1 MRARTVCASQAPKC
15 LFVRRILLGASIG
28 LYVVCLV
35 LDTFP
40 GTPGWVVLLMG
51 WFELAAS
58 GTGPFVSL
66 AWLANPLLFFA
77 WACRNTPAPTVV
89 RMAACIALGLSVAY
103 GTLGHNVS
111 LLTEGPVPNATVVIS
126 PGYLFWVGSIAVA
139 VCMVFLPPPNGPRI
153 TPPIEVG

>member
-1 MRARTVCASQAPKC
+1 VSLSSEY
-15 LFVRRILLGASIG
+15 LFARRILLGASIG

-40 GTPGWVVLLMG
+40 GTRGWVVLLMG
-51 WFELAAS
+51 SFELAAS

-77 WACRNTPAPTVV
+77 WACRNTPAPTGI

-103 GTLGHNVS
+103 GTLGHDVS
-111 LLTEGPVPNATVVIS
+111 LLSEGPVPNATVVIS

-139 VCMVFLPPPNGPRI
+139 VCMVFLPPPLSGSGI
-153 TPPIEVG
+153 TPPSRSAN

>member
-1 MRARTVCASQAPKC
+1 MSLPSKY
-15 LFVRRILLGASIG
+15 LFIRRMLLGASMG

-40 GTPGWVVLLMG
+40 ETPGWIVLLTG
-51 WFELAAS
+51 SFELGAS

-77 WACRNTPAPTVV
+77 WGCRNTPAPALV

-103 GTLGHNVS
+103 GMWGHNVS
-111 LLTEGPVPNATVVIS
+111 LLSEGHAPNATVVIS
-126 PGYLFWVGSIAVA
+126 PGYLFWVGSIAAA
-139 VCMVFLPPPNGPRI
+139 VCMVFLPPPLSAPRI
-153 TPPIEVG
+153 TSPSRSAD

>member
-1 MRARTVCASQAPKC
+1 VSLSSKY
-15 LFVRRILLGASIG
+15 LFVRRILLGASIS
-28 LYVVCLV
+28 LYMVCLV

-40 GTPGWVVLLMG
+40 GTPGWLVLLVG
-51 WFELAAS
+51 SFELGAS

-89 RMAACIALGLSVAY
+89 RVAACIALGLSVAY
-103 GTLGHNVS
+103 GALGHHVS
-111 LLTEGPVPNATVVIS
+111 LLREGSVPNATVIIS

-139 VCMVFLPPPNGPRI
+139 VCMVFLPPPAQRPQNHA
-153 TPPIEVG
+153 PIEIG